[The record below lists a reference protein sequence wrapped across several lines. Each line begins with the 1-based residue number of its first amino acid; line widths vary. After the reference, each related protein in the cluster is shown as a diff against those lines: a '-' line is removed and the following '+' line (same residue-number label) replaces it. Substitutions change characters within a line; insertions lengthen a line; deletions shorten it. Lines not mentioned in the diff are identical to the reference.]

1 MAIYE
6 YINEEGEIQDEIY
19 LEPED
24 IVNGLTSEFEE
35 RELAIL
41 LLERLKLPAELQ
53 LVEGTA
59 NYSQLEF
66 QQAIKKLVLNYY
78 QLSQHEE
85 NFIINTAKRF

>member
-1 MAIYE
+1 MAVYE

-19 LEPED
+19 LEPEN

-35 RELAIL
+35 KELVAL
-41 LLERLKLPAELQ
+41 LLERLKLSAELQ
-53 LVEGTA
+53 LVEGATS
-59 NYSQLEF
+59 YSQHEF
-66 QQAIKKLVLNYY
+66 QEAIKKLVLNYY